1 MTFRVTHALESEP
14 SAKAKERILKEQRVC
29 QVGHPGCTVTPMTVI
44 RVADR
49 EGWAKTVAA
58 CPRCVEAEA
67 AR

>member
-1 MTFRVTHALESEP
+1 MSVRLVGTPPGEP

-29 QVGHPGCTVTPMTVI
+29 QVGHPSCTITPMTVI